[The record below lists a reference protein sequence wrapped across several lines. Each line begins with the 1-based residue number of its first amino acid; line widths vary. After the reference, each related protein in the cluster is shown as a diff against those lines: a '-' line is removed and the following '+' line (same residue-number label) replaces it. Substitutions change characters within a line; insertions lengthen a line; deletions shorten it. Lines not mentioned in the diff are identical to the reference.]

1 MQAVHPVYRHQL
13 ISIESAERLQ
23 RIERVR
29 AVRAGYRQPLARI
42 GTRGRRL
49 IVAFGAAVTLP
60 GLLAL
65 LG

>member
-1 MQAVHPVYRHQL
+1 MQAVHPVHRHQL

-23 RIERVR
+23 RIERAR
-29 AVRAGYRQPLARI
+29 QLRAGFDQPLVRI
-42 GTRGRRL
+42 KTRGRRL

-65 LG
+65 LT